1 MKVTQE
7 KLPESQIG
15 LNIEIAPE
23 ASRNAY
29 EKMVQNLSR
38 SSNIPGFRKGK
49 VPRQVLLQRI
59 GNERIKAA
67 ALEELIQKSLQ
78 DAIEQES
85 IEALGQ
91 PNLRSN
97 FEELLGQYNP
107 GDAFTFSVSVDVPP
121 AIELADYS
129 SLSVKAEEVAY
140 QSEKVDDFIEQQRS
154 QKADLIPVEDR
165 PAEMGDVAFVDF
177 KGTLAAEG
185 EEGKEIEG
193 GSATNFEVEI
203 AEGKLIPGMVEGI
216 VGMKPE
222 ETKEVEVR
230 FPEDYPQEDLAG
242 KPAVFSITLNE
253 LKTKELPELDD
264 DFAQE
269 VSNEEFETMAAYRE
283 SLEKQFKE
291 QAENQTKSN
300 INAAIADALLEQN
313 TIDLP
318 ESLVQEEVTNVLT
331 KTLMQMQQMGLDVR
345 QLFNSDNIPMLR
357 DNARP
362 EAIANL
368 KKSLIIKEIGQKQ
381 GLEPDEAAI
390 NAKIAEIRPQ
400 LAGQEVDEDRL
411 NTMVTE
417 DLLSENVYGFL
428 RDKVNVELVPEGS
441 LSKESETDIES
452 EVETAEFEVVA
463 DSESEVETAEVE
475 AIADSESE

>member
-7 KLPESQIG
+7 RLPESQVA

-91 PNLRSN
+91 PDLRSD
-97 FEELLGQYNP
+97 FEELLSKYTP
-107 GDAFTFSVSVDVPP
+107 GDAITFSVAVDVPP
-121 AIELADYS
+121 TLELADYS
-129 SLSVKAEEVAY
+129 NLNVKAEEITY
-140 QSEKVDDFIEQQRS
+140 KPEKVDDFIKQQQE
-154 QKADLIPVEDR
+154 QKADLVPVEDR
-165 PAEMGDVAFVDF
+165 PAQMGDVAFVDF
-177 KGTLAAEG
+177 KGILNSEG
-185 EEGKEIEG
+185 ESGQEIEG
-193 GSATNFEVEI
+193 GSATNFQVEI

-222 ETKEVEVR
+222 ETKEVEVT

-264 DFAQE
+264 DFAQD
-269 VSNEEFETMAAYRE
+269 VSDDEYETFTAYRE
-283 SLEKQFKE
+283 SLEKQFQE
-291 QAENQTKSN
+291 QAQEQTNNN
-300 INAAIADALLEQN
+300 INNAIADALLEQN
-313 TIDLP
+313 NVDLP
-318 ESLVQEEVTNVLT
+318 DSLVQEEVTNVLT

-345 QLFNSDNIPMLR
+345 QLFNSDNVPMLR

-362 EAIANL
+362 EALTNL
-368 KKSLIIKEIGQKQ
+368 QKSLILKEIAKKE

-390 NAKIAEIRPQ
+390 NAKIEEIRPQ
-400 LAGQEVDEDRL
+400 LSGQEVDEERL
-411 NTMVTE
+411 QQMVTE
-417 DLLSENVYGFL
+417 DLLSENTYSFL
-428 RDKVNVELVPEGS
+428 RDKATVELVPEGS
-441 LSKESETDIES
+441 LAEAEAESEES
-452 EVETAEFEVVA
+452 SES
-463 DSESEVETAEVE
+463 DSEEVETAEVE
-475 AIADSESE
+475 VVSDSE

>member
-7 KLPESQIG
+7 RLPESQLG

-23 ASRNAY
+23 ASRSAY

-67 ALEELIQKSLQ
+67 ALEELIQKSLK

-91 PNLRSN
+91 PNLRTD

-107 GDAFTFSVSVDVPP
+107 GDTFTFSIAVDVPP
-121 AIELADYS
+121 SVELADYE
-129 SLSVKAEEVAY
+129 SLNVKAEEIVY
-140 QSEKVDDFIEQQRS
+140 QPEKVDEFIEQRRE
-154 QKADLIPVEDR
+154 QKADLVPVEER
-165 PAEMGDVAFVDF
+165 AAVMEDVAFVDF
-177 KGTLAAEG
+177 KGTLTAEG
-185 EEGKEIEG
+185 QEGEEIEG
-193 GSATNFEVEI
+193 GSATNFQVELV
-203 AEGKLIPGMVEGI
+203 EGKLIPGMVEGI

-222 ETKEVEVR
+222 ETKEVAVT

-253 LKTKELPELDD
+253 LKTKELPELDN

-269 VSNEEFETMAAYRE
+269 ATDEEFETIAAYKE
-283 SLEKQFKE
+283 SLEKRFKE
-291 QAENQTKSN
+291 QAQDQTNNN
-300 INAAIADALLEQN
+300 INDAIADALLEQN
-313 TIDLP
+313 TMDLP

-331 KTLMQMQQMGLDVR
+331 KTLMQMQQMGLDVK
-345 QLFNSDNIPMLR
+345 QLFNSDNVSMLR

-362 EAIANL
+362 EALTNL
-368 KKSLIIKEIGQKQ
+368 KKSLIIKEIAKKE
-381 GLEPDEAAI
+381 GLEPDQAAI
-390 NAKIAEIRPQ
+390 EAKIAEIRPQ
-400 LAGQEVDEDRL
+400 LTGQEVDEDRL
-411 NTMVTE
+411 NEMVTQ
-417 DLLSENVYGFL
+417 DLLSENTFKWL
-428 RDKVNVELVPEGS
+428 RDKAQVELVPEGS
-441 LSKESETDIES
+441 LADEADTDEAI
-452 EVETAEFEVVA
+452 
-463 DSESEVETAEVE
+463 ETAEVE
-475 AIADSESE
+475 VVEDSE

>member
-7 KLPESQIG
+7 RLPESQLG

-23 ASRNAY
+23 ASRSAY
-29 EKMVQNLSR
+29 EKMVQSLSR

-107 GDAFTFSVSVDVPP
+107 GDTFTFSIAVDVPP
-121 AIELADYS
+121 SIELADYG
-129 SLSVKAEEVAY
+129 SLSVKAEEIVY
-140 QSEKVDDFIEQQRS
+140 QPEKVDEFIEQRRE
-154 QKADLIPVEDR
+154 QKADLVPVEDR
-165 PAEMGDVAFVDF
+165 AAEMGDVAFVDF
-177 KGTLAAEG
+177 KGTLTAEG
-185 EEGKEIEG
+185 QEGEEIEG
-193 GSATNFEVEI
+193 GSATNFQVELV
-203 AEGKLIPGMVEGI
+203 EGKLIPGMVEGI

-222 ETKEVEVR
+222 ETKEVAVT

-264 DFAQE
+264 DFAQD
-269 VSNEEFETMAAYRE
+269 VTDEEFETIAAYRE
-283 SLEKQFKE
+283 SLEKRFKE
-291 QAENQTKSN
+291 QAQDQTNNN
-300 INAAIADALLEQN
+300 INDAISDALLEQN

-331 KTLMQMQQMGLDVR
+331 KTLMQMQQMGLDVK
-345 QLFNSDNIPMLR
+345 QLFNSDNVPMLR

-362 EAIANL
+362 EALTNL
-368 KKSLIIKEIGQKQ
+368 KKSLIIKEIAKKE
-381 GLEPDEAAI
+381 GLEPDRAAI
-390 NAKIAEIRPQ
+390 EAKIAEIRPQ
-400 LAGQEVDEDRL
+400 LTGQEVDEDRL
-411 NTMVTE
+411 NEMVTQ
-417 DLLSENVYGFL
+417 DLLSENTFKWL
-428 RDKVNVELVPEGS
+428 RDKAQVELAPEGS
-441 LSKESETDIES
+441 LSDEADTDEAI
-452 EVETAEFEVVA
+452 
-463 DSESEVETAEVE
+463 ETAEVE
-475 AIADSESE
+475 VVEDSE

>member
-7 KLPESQIG
+7 KLPESRLG
-15 LNIEIAPE
+15 LNIEIAPD

-85 IEALGQ
+85 IDALGQ

-97 FEELLGQYNP
+97 FDELLGQYNP
-107 GDAFTFSVSVDVPP
+107 GDAITFSIAVDVPP
-121 AIELADYS
+121 TVELADYS
-129 SLSVKAEEVAY
+129 SLSVKAEEILY
-140 QSEKVDDFIEQQRS
+140 KPEKVDEFIEQRRE
-154 QKADLIPVEDR
+154 QKADLVPVEDR
-165 PAEMGDVAFVDF
+165 AAVMGDIAFVDF
-177 KGTLAAEG
+177 KGILTGE

-193 GSATNFEVEI
+193 GSATNFQVEMV
-203 AEGKLIPGMVEGI
+203 EGKLIPGMVEGM

-222 ETKEVEVR
+222 ETKEVDVT
-230 FPEDYPQEDLAG
+230 FPDDYPQEDLAG
-242 KPAVFSITLNE
+242 KAARFSITLNE

-264 DFAQE
+264 DFAQDI
-269 VSNEEFETMAAYRE
+269 SDDEFETMAAYRE
-283 SLEKQFKE
+283 SIEKQFKE

-313 TIDLP
+313 KIELP
-318 ESLVQEEVTNVLT
+318 ESLVQDEVTNVLT

-345 QLFNSDNIPMLR
+345 QLFNSDNVPMLR

-362 EAIANL
+362 EATTNL
-368 KKSLIIKEIGQKQ
+368 NKSLIIKEIAKREN
-381 GLEPDEAAI
+381 LEPDKAAI
-390 NAKIAEIRPQ
+390 DAKIAEIRPE
-400 LAGQEVDEDRL
+400 LAGQEVDEERL
-411 NTMVTE
+411 LNMVTE
-417 DLLSENVYGFL
+417 DLLSENTYDWL
-428 RDKVNVELVPEGS
+428 REKASIELVPEGS
-441 LSKESETDIES
+441 LSEKAEEAEAESDE
-452 EVETAEFEVVA
+452 
-463 DSESEVETAEVE
+463 EVETAEVE
-475 AIADSESE
+475 VVSEEE

>member
-7 KLPESQIG
+7 RLPESQVG

-78 DAIEQES
+78 EAIEQES

-91 PNLRSN
+91 PNLRSD

-107 GDAFTFSVSVDVPP
+107 GDAITFSVAVDVPP
-121 AIELADYS
+121 TLELADYT
-129 SLSVKAEEVAY
+129 SLSVKAEEVVY
-140 QSEKVDDFIEQQRS
+140 QPEKVDDFIEQRRQ
-154 QKADLIPVEDR
+154 QKADLVPVDDR
-165 PAEMGDVAFVDF
+165 PAQMGDVAFVDF
-177 KGTLAAEG
+177 KGTLTAVG

-193 GSATNFEVEI
+193 GSATNFQVELV
-203 AEGKLIPGMVEGI
+203 EGKLIPGMVEGI
-216 VGMKPE
+216 AGMKPE
-222 ETKEVEVR
+222 ETKEVAVT
-230 FPEDYPQEDLAG
+230 FPDDYPQEDLAG

-253 LKTKELPELDD
+253 LKTQELPELDD
-264 DFAQE
+264 DFAQD
-269 VSNEEFETMAAYRE
+269 VSDEEFETMAAYRE
-283 SLEKQFKE
+283 SLEQQFKE

-300 INAAIADALLEQN
+300 INEAIADALLEQN

-318 ESLVQEEVTNVLT
+318 ESKIQEEVTNVLT

-345 QLFNSDNIPMLR
+345 KLFNSDNVPMLR

-362 EAIANL
+362 EAITNL
-368 KKSLIIKEIGQKQ
+368 KKSLIIQEIAKKE

-390 NAKIAEIRPQ
+390 NAKIAEIRPE

-417 DLLSENVYGFL
+417 DLLSENTYNWL
-428 RDKVNVELVPEGS
+428 RDKAQVELVPEGS
-441 LSKESETDIES
+441 LSEDVEESEDEEES
-452 EVETAEFEVVA
+452 DQQVETVEVEVVE
-463 DSESEVETAEVE
+463 DSE
-475 AIADSESE
+475 

>member
-7 KLPESQIG
+7 RLPESQVG

-29 EKMVQNLSR
+29 EKMVQNLAR

-49 VPRQVLLQRI
+49 VPRRILLQRI

-85 IEALGQ
+85 IDALGQ

-107 GDAFTFSVSVDVPP
+107 GDALTFSVAVDVPP
-121 AIELADYS
+121 SLELDDYS
-129 SLSVKAEEVAY
+129 SLSVKAEEVVY
-140 QSEKVDDFIEQQRS
+140 RPEKVDEHLEQQRS
-154 QKADLIPVEDR
+154 QKADLVPVEDR

-177 KGTLAAEG
+177 KGVLP
-185 EEGKEIEG
+185 EEEDKEIEG
-193 GSATNFEVEI
+193 GSATNFQVEI

-222 ETKEVEVR
+222 ETKDVEVT

-264 DFAQE
+264 DFAQD
-269 VSNEEFETMAAYRE
+269 VSDDEFDTFAAYKE
-283 SLEKQFKE
+283 SLEKQFKD
-291 QAENQTKSN
+291 QAEDQTNGN
-300 INAAIADALLEQN
+300 INAAIIDALLAQN
-313 TIDLP
+313 TIELP
-318 ESLVQEEVTNVLT
+318 ESLIQDEVTNVLT
-331 KTLMQMQQMGLDVR
+331 KTLMQMQQMGLDVK
-345 QLFNSDNIPMLR
+345 QLFNSDNVPMLR

-362 EAIANL
+362 EAITNL
-368 KKSLIIKEIGQKQ
+368 QKSLIIKEIAQKE
-381 GLEPDEAAI
+381 GLEPDRAAI
-390 NAKIAEIRPQ
+390 DAKIAEIRPQ
-400 LAGQEVDEDRL
+400 LKGQEVDEERL
-411 NTMVTE
+411 LTMVTE
-417 DLLSENVYGFL
+417 DLLTENTYKFL
-428 RDKVNVELVPEGS
+428 REKAQVELVPEGS
-441 LSKESETDIES
+441 LQESEES
-452 EVETAEFEVVA
+452 E
-463 DSESEVETAEVE
+463 ESEDEEVKTAEVE
-475 AIADSESE
+475 VVAESE

>member
-7 KLPESQIG
+7 RLPESQLG

-85 IEALGQ
+85 IKALGQ

-107 GDAFTFSVSVDVPP
+107 GDTLTFSIAVDVPP
-121 AIELADYS
+121 SVELADYS
-129 SLSVKAEEVAY
+129 SLSVKAEEIVY
-140 QSEKVDDFIEQQRS
+140 QPEKVDEFIEQRRE
-154 QKADLIPVEDR
+154 QKADLVPVEDR
-165 PAEMGDVAFVDF
+165 TAQMGDVAFVDF
-177 KGTLAAEG
+177 KGVLP
-185 EEGKEIEG
+185 EEENKEIEG
-193 GSATNFEVEI
+193 GSATNFQVEI

-222 ETKEVEVR
+222 ETKEVAVT

-269 VSNEEFETMAAYRE
+269 ASDEKFDTFVAYQE
-283 SLEKQFKE
+283 SLVKQFKE
-291 QAENQTKSN
+291 QAEDQTNSN
-300 INAAIADALLEQN
+300 INQAIAEALLEQN
-313 TIDLP
+313 QLELP
-318 ESLVQEEVTNVLT
+318 ESLVQDEVTNVLT

-345 QLFNSDNIPMLR
+345 QLFNSDNVPMLR

-362 EAIANL
+362 EALTNL
-368 KKSLIIKEIGQKQ
+368 KKSLIIKEIATNE
-381 GLEPDEAAI
+381 GLEPDQAAI
-390 NAKIAEIRPQ
+390 DAKIAEIRPQ
-400 LAGQEVDEDRL
+400 LAEQEVDEDRL
-411 NTMVTE
+411 LEMVTQ
-417 DLLSENVYGFL
+417 DLLNENTYKFL
-428 RDKVNVELVPEGS
+428 RGQAQVELVPEGS
-441 LSKESETDIES
+441 LSEEAAEDADDDEV
-452 EVETAEFEVVA
+452 VETAAVEVVT
-463 DSESEVETAEVE
+463 DAE
-475 AIADSESE
+475 

>member
-7 KLPESQIG
+7 RLPESQLG

-23 ASRNAY
+23 ASRSAY

-78 DAIEQES
+78 DALEQES

-107 GDAFTFSVSVDVPP
+107 GDALTFSIAVDVPP
-121 AIELADYS
+121 LVELADYGN
-129 SLSVKAEEVAY
+129 LNVKAEEIVY
-140 QSEKVDDFIEQQRS
+140 KPEKVDEFLEQSRE
-154 QKADLIPVEDR
+154 QKADLVPIEDR
-165 PAEMGDVAFVDF
+165 PAQMGDVAFVDF
-177 KGTLAAEG
+177 KGVLT
-185 EEGKEIEG
+185 EEDNKEIDG
-193 GSATNFEVEI
+193 GSATNFQVEMV
-203 AEGKLIPGMVEGI
+203 EGKLIPGMVEGM

-222 ETKEVEVR
+222 ETKDVDVT

-242 KPAVFSITLNE
+242 KPAKFSITLNE
-253 LKTKELPELDD
+253 LKAKELPELDD

-269 VSNEEFETMAAYRE
+269 ASDDEFETITAYKE

-300 INAAIADALLEQN
+300 INNAIAEALLEQN
-313 TIDLP
+313 KIELP

-331 KTLMQMQQMGLDVR
+331 KSLMQMQQMGLDVR
-345 QLFNSDNIPMLR
+345 QLFTSDNVPMLR
-357 DNARP
+357 DNAKP
-362 EAIANL
+362 EATVNL
-368 KKSLIIKEIGQKQ
+368 NKSLIIKEIAKKEN
-381 GLEPDEAAI
+381 LEPDQAAI
-390 NAKIAEIRPQ
+390 DAKIAEIRPE
-400 LAGQEVDEDRL
+400 LEGQEVDEDRL
-411 NTMVTE
+411 LDMVRE
-417 DLLSENVYGFL
+417 DLTSENTFNWL
-428 RDKVNVELVPEGS
+428 REKAQVELVPEGS
-441 LSKESETDIES
+441 LSE
-452 EVETAEFEVVA
+452 AEEEA
-463 DSESEVETAEVE
+463 DEDGEEVETAEVE
-475 AIADSESE
+475 VVSDGE

>member
-7 KLPESQIG
+7 RLPESQVG

-49 VPRQVLLQRI
+49 VPRRILLQRI
-59 GNERIKAA
+59 GNDRIKAA

-85 IEALGQ
+85 IKALGQ
-91 PNLRSN
+91 PNLRSD
-97 FEELLGQYNP
+97 FDELLGQYNP
-107 GDAFTFSVSVDVPP
+107 GDAISFSVAVDVPP
-121 AIELADYS
+121 SIELADYNN
-129 SLSVKAEEVAY
+129 LSVKAEEIVY
-140 QSEKVDDFIEQQRS
+140 QPEKVDDFINQRREE
-154 QKADLIPVEDR
+154 KADLVPVEER
-165 PAEMGDVAFVDF
+165 TAQMGDVAFVDF
-177 KGTLAAEG
+177 KGILP
-185 EEGKEIEG
+185 EEENKEIDG
-193 GSATNFEVEI
+193 GSATNFQVEI

-222 ETKEVEVR
+222 ETKDVSVT

-269 VSNEEFETMAAYRE
+269 VSDDEFETFAAYKE
-283 SLEKQFKE
+283 SVEKRFKE
-291 QAENQTKSN
+291 QAQNQTNNNINQAIATALMEENQ
-300 INAAIADALLEQN
+300 IA
-313 TIDLP
+313 LP
-318 ESLVQEEVTNVLT
+318 ESLVQEEVTSVLT
-331 KTLMQMQQMGLDVR
+331 KTLMQMQQMGLNVR

-362 EAIANL
+362 EAISNL
-368 KKSLIIKEIGQKQ
+368 QKSLILEEIARKEDLKPAQSEI
-381 GLEPDEAAI
+381 D
-390 NAKIAEIRPQ
+390 AKIAEIRPQ
-400 LAGQEVDEDRL
+400 LAGQEVDEERL
-411 NTMVTE
+411 LEMVTS
-417 DLLSENVYGFL
+417 DLLTENTYKFL
-428 RDKVNVELVPEGS
+428 RDKAQIELVPEGS
-441 LSKESETDIES
+441 LQETPEELEQDSETEIETI
-452 EVETAEFEVVA
+452 EAEVVA
-463 DSESEVETAEVE
+463 DSE
-475 AIADSESE
+475 

>member
-7 KLPESQIG
+7 RLAESQVA

-67 ALEELIQKSLQ
+67 ALEELIQKSLK

-91 PNLRSN
+91 PDLRSN
-97 FEELLGQYNP
+97 FEELLEQYNP
-107 GDAFTFSVSVDVPP
+107 GDVITFSVAVDVPP
-121 AIELADYS
+121 TLELEDYNN
-129 SLSVKAEEVAY
+129 LSVKAEEIAY
-140 QSEKVDDFIEQQRS
+140 QPEKVDDFIKQQQE
-154 QKADLIPVEDR
+154 QKADLVPVEDR
-165 PAEMGDVAFVDF
+165 AAEMGDVAFVDF
-177 KGTLAAEG
+177 KGTLRSEG

-193 GSATNFEVEI
+193 GSATNFQVEI

-222 ETKEVEVR
+222 ETKEVEVT

-253 LKTKELPELDD
+253 LKAKELPELDD

-269 VSNEEFETMAAYRE
+269 VSDDEYETFAAYKE
-283 SLEKQFKE
+283 SIEKQFTE
-291 QAENQTKSN
+291 QAENQTKNN
-300 INAAIADALLEQN
+300 INNAIADALLEQN
-313 TIDLP
+313 NVDLP
-318 ESLVQEEVTNVLT
+318 DSLVQEEVTNVLT

-345 QLFNSDNIPMLR
+345 QLFNSDNVPMLR

-362 EAIANL
+362 EAVTNL
-368 KKSLIIKEIGQKQ
+368 QKSLILKEIAKKE

-390 NAKIAEIRPQ
+390 NAKIEEIRPQ

-411 NTMVTE
+411 RQMVTE
-417 DLLSENVYGFL
+417 DLLSENTYNFL
-428 RDKVNVELVPEGS
+428 REKAQVELVAEGS
-441 LSKESETDIES
+441 LSESEAEAESDTEDES
-452 EVETAEFEVVA
+452 E
-463 DSESEVETAEVE
+463 EVETAEVE
-475 AIADSESE
+475 VVSDSE

>member
-7 KLPESQIG
+7 RLPESQIG

-59 GNERIKAA
+59 GNQRIKAA

-78 DAIEQES
+78 EAIEQES

-91 PNLRSN
+91 PDLRSN

-107 GDAFTFSVSVDVPP
+107 GDAITFSVAVDVPP
-121 AIELADYS
+121 RVELTDYGN
-129 SLSVKAEEVAY
+129 LNVKAEEIAY
-140 QSEKVDDFIEQQRS
+140 KPEKVDEFIEQRRA
-154 QKADLIPVEDR
+154 QKADLVPVEDR
-165 PAEMGDVAFVDF
+165 PAQMGDIAFVDF
-177 KGTLAAEG
+177 KGTLTGEG

-193 GSATNFEVEI
+193 GSATNFQVEMV
-203 AEGKLIPGMVEGI
+203 EGKLIPGMVEGM

-222 ETKEVEVR
+222 ETKEVAVS

-253 LKTKELPELDD
+253 LKAKELPELDD

-269 VSNEEFETMAAYRE
+269 ISDDEFETMAAYRE
-283 SLEKQFKE
+283 SLEKQFRE

-300 INAAIADALLEQN
+300 INNAIAEALLEQN

-318 ESLVQEEVTNVLT
+318 ESLIQEEVTNVLT

-345 QLFNSDNIPMLR
+345 QLFNSDNVPMLR

-362 EAIANL
+362 EAITNL
-368 KKSLIIKEIGQKQ
+368 KKSLLLKQ
-381 GLEPDEAAI
+381 IAKQENLEPDQTAI
-390 NAKIAEIRPQ
+390 GAKIAEIRPQ

-411 NTMVTE
+411 QQMVTE
-417 DLLSENVYGFL
+417 DLLSENTYNWL
-428 RDKVNVELVPEGS
+428 RDKAQVELVPEGS
-441 LSKESETDIES
+441 LSETEAETDDDDE
-452 EVETAEFEVVA
+452 E
-463 DSESEVETAEVE
+463 EVETAEVE
-475 AIADSESE
+475 VVSDSE

>member
-7 KLPESQIG
+7 RLPESQLG
-15 LNIEIAPE
+15 LNIEIAPD
-23 ASRNAY
+23 ASRSAY

-78 DAIEQES
+78 DAIKQEK

-91 PNLRSN
+91 PNLRSD
-97 FEELLGQYNP
+97 FDELLGQYNP
-107 GDAFTFSVSVDVPP
+107 GDAITFSIAVDVPP
-121 AIELADYS
+121 TVELAEYG
-129 SLSVKAEEVAY
+129 SLSVKAEEIVY
-140 QSEKVDDFIEQQRS
+140 KPEKVDEFIEQQRE
-154 QKADLIPVEDR
+154 QKADLVPVEDR
-165 PAEMGDVAFVDF
+165 PAQMGDVAFVDF
-177 KGTLAAEG
+177 KGTLTGE

-193 GSATNFEVEI
+193 GSATNFQVEMV
-203 AEGKLIPGMVEGI
+203 EGKLIPGMVEGM

-222 ETKEVEVR
+222 ETKEVAVT

-242 KPAVFSITLNE
+242 KSASFSITLNE

-269 VSNEEFETMAAYRE
+269 VSDDEFETMAAYRE
-283 SLEKQFKE
+283 SVEKQFKE

-300 INAAIADALLEQN
+300 INGAIADALLEQN
-313 TIDLP
+313 KIDLP

-345 QLFNSDNIPMLR
+345 QLFNSDNVPMLR
-357 DNARP
+357 DNAKP
-362 EAIANL
+362 EATTNL
-368 KKSLIIKEIGQKQ
+368 NKSLIIKEIAKREN
-381 GLEPDEAAI
+381 LEPDQAAI
-390 NAKIAEIRPQ
+390 DAKIAEIRPE
-400 LAGQEVDEDRL
+400 LTGQEVDEDRL
-411 NTMVTE
+411 LQMVTE
-417 DLLSENVYGFL
+417 DLMSENTYAWL
-428 RDKVNVELVPEGS
+428 TEKANVELVPEGS
-441 LSKESETDIES
+441 LSET
-452 EVETAEFEVVA
+452 ETETE
-463 DSESEVETAEVE
+463 DSDEEVETAEVE
-475 AIADSESE
+475 VVSEGE

>member
-7 KLPESQIG
+7 KLPESQLG
-15 LNIEIAPE
+15 LNIEIAPD

-85 IEALGQ
+85 IDALGQ

-97 FEELLGQYNP
+97 FDELLGQYNP
-107 GDAFTFSVSVDVPP
+107 GDAITFSIAVDVPP
-121 AIELADYS
+121 TVELSDYS
-129 SLSVKAEEVAY
+129 SLSVKAEEILY
-140 QSEKVDDFIEQQRS
+140 KPEKVDEFIEQRRE
-154 QKADLIPVEDR
+154 QKADLVPVEDR
-165 PAEMGDVAFVDF
+165 AAAMGDIAFVDF
-177 KGTLAAEG
+177 KGILTGE

-193 GSATNFEVEI
+193 GSATNFQVEMV
-203 AEGKLIPGMVEGI
+203 EGKLIPGMVEGM

-222 ETKEVEVR
+222 ETKEVDVT
-230 FPEDYPQEDLAG
+230 FPDDYPQEDLAG
-242 KPAVFSITLNE
+242 KAARFSITLNE

-264 DFAQE
+264 DFAQDI
-269 VSNEEFETMAAYRE
+269 SDDEFETMAAYRE
-283 SLEKQFKE
+283 SIEKQFKE

-313 TIDLP
+313 KIDLP
-318 ESLVQEEVTNVLT
+318 ESLVQDEVTNVLT

-345 QLFNSDNIPMLR
+345 QLFNSDNVPMLR

-362 EAIANL
+362 EATTNL
-368 KKSLIIKEIGQKQ
+368 NKSLIIKEIAKREN
-381 GLEPDEAAI
+381 LEPDQAAI
-390 NAKIAEIRPQ
+390 DAKIAEIRPE
-400 LAGQEVDEDRL
+400 LAGQEVDEERL
-411 NTMVTE
+411 LNMVTE
-417 DLLSENVYGFL
+417 DLLSENTYDWL
-428 RDKVNVELVPEGS
+428 REKASIELVPEGS
-441 LSKESETDIES
+441 LSEKAEEAEAESDE
-452 EVETAEFEVVA
+452 
-463 DSESEVETAEVE
+463 EVETAEVE
-475 AIADSESE
+475 VVSEEE

>member
-7 KLPESQIG
+7 RLPESQIG

-59 GNERIKAA
+59 GNQRIKAA

-78 DAIEQES
+78 EAIEQES

-91 PNLRSN
+91 PDLRSN

-107 GDAFTFSVSVDVPP
+107 GDAITFSVAVDVPP
-121 AIELADYS
+121 TVELTDYGN
-129 SLSVKAEEVAY
+129 LNVKAEEIAY
-140 QSEKVDDFIEQQRS
+140 KPEKVDEFIEQRRA
-154 QKADLIPVEDR
+154 QKADLVPVEDR
-165 PAEMGDVAFVDF
+165 PAQMGDIAFVDF
-177 KGTLAAEG
+177 KGTLTGEG

-193 GSATNFEVEI
+193 GSATNFQVEMV
-203 AEGKLIPGMVEGI
+203 EGKLIPGMVEGM

-222 ETKEVEVR
+222 ETKEVAVS

-253 LKTKELPELDD
+253 LKAKELPELDD

-269 VSNEEFETMAAYRE
+269 ISDDEFETMAAYRE
-283 SLEKQFKE
+283 SLEKQFRE

-300 INAAIADALLEQN
+300 INNAIAEALLEQN

-318 ESLVQEEVTNVLT
+318 ESLIQEEVTNVLT

-345 QLFNSDNIPMLR
+345 QLFNSDNVPMLR

-362 EAIANL
+362 EAITNL
-368 KKSLIIKEIGQKQ
+368 KKSLLLKQ
-381 GLEPDEAAI
+381 IAKQENLEPDQTAI
-390 NAKIAEIRPQ
+390 DAKIAEIRPQ

-411 NTMVTE
+411 QQMVTE
-417 DLLSENVYGFL
+417 DLLSENTYNWL
-428 RDKVNVELVPEGS
+428 RDKAQVELVPEGS
-441 LSKESETDIES
+441 LSETEAETDDDDE
-452 EVETAEFEVVA
+452 
-463 DSESEVETAEVE
+463 EVETAEVE
-475 AIADSESE
+475 VVSDSE

>member
-7 KLPESQIG
+7 RLPESQLG

-23 ASRNAY
+23 ASRSAY
-29 EKMVQNLSR
+29 EKMVQSLSR

-107 GDAFTFSVSVDVPP
+107 GDTFTFSIAVDVPP
-121 AIELADYS
+121 SIELADYG
-129 SLSVKAEEVAY
+129 SLSVKAEEIVY
-140 QSEKVDDFIEQQRS
+140 QPEKVDEFIEQRRE
-154 QKADLIPVEDR
+154 QKADLVPVEDR
-165 PAEMGDVAFVDF
+165 AAEMGDVAFVDF
-177 KGTLAAEG
+177 KGTLTAEG
-185 EEGKEIEG
+185 QEGEEIEG
-193 GSATNFEVEI
+193 GSATNFQVELV
-203 AEGKLIPGMVEGI
+203 EGKLIPGMVEGI

-222 ETKEVEVR
+222 ETKEVAVT

-264 DFAQE
+264 DFAQD
-269 VSNEEFETMAAYRE
+269 VTDEEFETIAAYRE
-283 SLEKQFKE
+283 SLEKRFKE
-291 QAENQTKSN
+291 QAQDQTNNN
-300 INAAIADALLEQN
+300 INDAISDALLEQN

-331 KTLMQMQQMGLDVR
+331 KTLMQMQQMGLDVK
-345 QLFNSDNIPMLR
+345 QLFNSDNVPMLR

-362 EAIANL
+362 EALTNL
-368 KKSLIIKEIGQKQ
+368 KKSLIIKEIAKKE
-381 GLEPDEAAI
+381 GLEPDRAAI
-390 NAKIAEIRPQ
+390 EAKIAEIKPQ
-400 LAGQEVDEDRL
+400 LTGQEVDEDRL
-411 NTMVTE
+411 NEMVTQ
-417 DLLSENVYGFL
+417 DLLSENTFKWL
-428 RDKVNVELVPEGS
+428 RDKAQVELVPEGS
-441 LSKESETDIES
+441 LSDEADTDEAI
-452 EVETAEFEVVA
+452 
-463 DSESEVETAEVE
+463 ETAEVE
-475 AIADSESE
+475 VVEDSE

>member
-7 KLPESQIG
+7 RLPESQLG

-91 PNLRSN
+91 PDLRTN

-107 GDAFTFSVSVDVPP
+107 GDTLTFSIAVDVPP
-121 AIELADYS
+121 SLELAEYS
-129 SLSVKAEEVAY
+129 SLNVKAEEILY
-140 QSEKVDDFIEQQRS
+140 QAEKVEEFIEQRRE
-154 QKADLIPVEDR
+154 QKADLAPVEDR
-165 PAEMGDVAFVDF
+165 PAAMGDIAFVDF
-177 KGTLAAEG
+177 KGTSTAEG
-185 EEGKEIEG
+185 EEGQEIEG
-193 GSATNFEVEI
+193 GSATNFQVEL

-216 VGMKPE
+216 AGMKPE
-222 ETKEVEVR
+222 ETKEVAVT
-230 FPEDYPQEDLAG
+230 FPDDYPQEDLAG
-242 KPAVFSITLNE
+242 KPAIFSITLNE

-269 VSNEEFETMAAYRE
+269 ASEEEFETMAAYKE

-291 QAENQTKSN
+291 QAENQTNSN
-300 INAAIADALLEQN
+300 INGAIAEALLEQN
-313 TIDLP
+313 TVDLP
-318 ESLVQEEVTNVLT
+318 ESLIQEEVTNVLT

-345 QLFNSDNIPMLR
+345 QLFNSDNVPMLR

-362 EAIANL
+362 EALTNL
-368 KKSLIIKEIGQKQ
+368 KTSLIINEIAKKES
-381 GLEPDEAAI
+381 LEPDQAAI
-390 NAKIAEIRPQ
+390 DAKIAEIRPQ
-400 LAGQEVDEDRL
+400 LTEQEVDEDRL
-411 NTMVTE
+411 LEMVTS
-417 DLLSENVYGFL
+417 DLVSENTYEFL
-428 RDKVNVELVPEGS
+428 RDKAQVELVPEGS
-441 LSKESETDIES
+441 LSEQEE
-452 EVETAEFEVVA
+452 EEA
-463 DSESEVETAEVE
+463 DDSEVETAEVE
-475 AIADSESE
+475 VVE

>member
-7 KLPESQIG
+7 RLPESQLG

-59 GNERIKAA
+59 GRERIKAA

-78 DAIEQES
+78 TAIEQEA

-91 PNLRSN
+91 PNLRSD

-107 GDAFTFSVSVDVPP
+107 GDAITFSVAVDVPP
-121 AIELADYS
+121 TIELADYTN
-129 SLSVKAEEVAY
+129 LSVKAEEIVY
-140 QSEKVDDFIEQQRS
+140 QPEKVDDFIEQRRL
-154 QKADLIPVEDR
+154 QKADLVPVEDR
-165 PAEMGDVAFVDF
+165 TAEMGDIAFVDF
-177 KGTLAAEG
+177 KGTLTAEG

-193 GSATNFEVEI
+193 GSATNFQVEI

-222 ETKEVEVR
+222 ETKEVAVT

-253 LKTKELPELDD
+253 LKTKELPDLDD

-269 VSNEEFETMAAYRE
+269 VSNEEFETMDAYRE
-283 SLEKQFKE
+283 SLVKQFQE
-291 QAENQTKSN
+291 RAENQTKNN
-300 INAAIADALLEQN
+300 INAAIAVALIEQN

-318 ESLVQEEVTNVLT
+318 ESLIQEEVTNVLT

-362 EAIANL
+362 EAVENL
-368 KKSLIIKEIGQKQ
+368 KKTLIIREIAKQK
-381 GLEPDEAAI
+381 GLEPDQTAI
-390 NAKIAEIRPQ
+390 DAKIAEIRPQ
-400 LAGQEVDEDRL
+400 LEGQEVDEDRL
-411 NTMVTE
+411 LEMVTD
-417 DLLSENVYGFL
+417 DLLSENTYNWL
-428 RDKVNVELVPEGS
+428 REQAQVELVPEGS
-441 LSKESETDIES
+441 LSEAEAETDTEDIE
-452 EVETAEFEVVA
+452 EVETVEAEVVT
-463 DSESEVETAEVE
+463 DSE
-475 AIADSESE
+475 

>member
-7 KLPESQIG
+7 RLPESQVG

-23 ASRNAY
+23 ASRSAY

-49 VPRQVLLQRI
+49 VPRRVLLQRI

-97 FEELLGQYNP
+97 FDELLGAYNP
-107 GDAFTFSVSVDVPP
+107 GDALTFSIAVDVPP
-121 AIELADYS
+121 TLELANYNN
-129 SLSVKAEEVAY
+129 LSVKAEEIVY
-140 QSEKVDDFIEQQRS
+140 QPEKVDDFIEQRRA
-154 QKADLIPVEDR
+154 QKADLVPVEDR
-165 PAEMGDVAFVDF
+165 PAEMGDEAFIDF
-177 KGTLAAEG
+177 KGTLTAEG

-193 GSATNFEVEI
+193 GSATNFQVEI

-222 ETKEVEVR
+222 ETKEVEVT

-242 KPAVFSITLNE
+242 KPAIFSITLNE
-253 LKTKELPELDD
+253 LKTKELPALDD

-269 VSNEEFETMAAYRE
+269 ISDDEFETFDAYKE

-291 QAENQTKSN
+291 QAEDQTKSN
-300 INAAIADALLEQN
+300 INAAIADTLLAEN
-313 TIDLP
+313 TVELP

-345 QLFNSDNIPMLR
+345 QLFNSDNVPMLR

-362 EAIANL
+362 EAVANL
-368 KKSLIIKEIGQKQ
+368 QKSLIINEIAKKE
-381 GLEPDEAAI
+381 GLEPDQAAI
-390 NAKIAEIRPQ
+390 DAKIAEIRPQ
-400 LAGQEVDEDRL
+400 LTGQEVDEERL
-411 NTMVTE
+411 LEMVTS
-417 DLLSENVYGFL
+417 DLLSENTFNFL
-428 RDKVNVELVPEGS
+428 REKAQVELVPEGS
-441 LSKESETDIES
+441 LAESEDE
-452 EVETAEFEVVA
+452 A
-463 DSESEVETAEVE
+463 DDAEVETAEVE
-475 AIADSESE
+475 VVTDSE

>member
-7 KLPESQIG
+7 KLPESQVG

-59 GNERIKAA
+59 GNQRIKAA

-78 DAIEQES
+78 EAIEQES

-91 PNLRSN
+91 PNLRSD

-107 GDAFTFSVSVDVPP
+107 GDAITFSVAVDVPP
-121 AIELADYS
+121 SVEVADYS
-129 SLSVKAEEVAY
+129 SLSVQAEEITY
-140 QSEKVDDFIEQQRS
+140 NPEKVDEFIEQRRE
-154 QKADLIPVEDR
+154 QKADLVPVEDR
-165 PAEMGDVAFVDF
+165 TAQMGDIAFVDF
-177 KGTLAAEG
+177 KGILP
-185 EEGKEIEG
+185 EEDNQEIDG
-193 GSATNFEVEI
+193 GSATNFQVEMV
-203 AEGKLIPGMVEGI
+203 EGKLIPGMVEGM

-222 ETKEVEVR
+222 ETKEVAVT

-242 KPAVFSITLNE
+242 KPAVFTITLNE

-269 VSNEEFETMAAYRE
+269 ISDDEFETLAAYQE
-283 SLEKQFKE
+283 SLAKRFKE
-291 QAENQTKSN
+291 QAENQTKNN
-300 INAAIADALLEQN
+300 INQAIADALLEQN
-313 TIDLP
+313 TIEIP

-345 QLFNSDNIPMLR
+345 QLFTSDNVPMLR

-368 KKSLIIKEIGQKQ
+368 KKSLILKEIAQQ
-381 GLEPDEAAI
+381 ENLTPDQSAI
-390 NAKIAEIRPQ
+390 DAKIAEIRPE
-400 LAGQEVDEDRL
+400 LAGQEVDEERL
-411 NTMVTE
+411 IAMVTE
-417 DLLSENVYGFL
+417 DLLSENTYSFL
-428 RDKVNVELVPEGS
+428 RDKINVELVPEGS
-441 LSKESETDIES
+441 LAETE
-452 EVETAEFEVVA
+452 
-463 DSESEVETAEVE
+463 DSESDTEVETAEVE
-475 AIADSESE
+475 VVTDEA

>member
-7 KLPESQIG
+7 RLPESQLG

-23 ASRNAY
+23 ASRSAY

-107 GDAFTFSVSVDVPP
+107 GDTFTFSIAVDVPP
-121 AIELADYS
+121 SIELADYG
-129 SLSVKAEEVAY
+129 SLSVKAEEIVY
-140 QSEKVDDFIEQQRS
+140 QPEKVDEFIEQRRE
-154 QKADLIPVEDR
+154 QKADLVPVEDR
-165 PAEMGDVAFVDF
+165 AAEMGDVAFVDF
-177 KGTLAAEG
+177 KGTLTAEG
-185 EEGKEIEG
+185 QEGEEIEG
-193 GSATNFEVEI
+193 GSATNFQVELV
-203 AEGKLIPGMVEGI
+203 EGKLIPGMVEGI

-222 ETKEVEVR
+222 ETKEVAVT
-230 FPEDYPQEDLAG
+230 FPEDYPQENLAG

-264 DFAQE
+264 DFAQD
-269 VSNEEFETMAAYRE
+269 VTDEEFETIAAYRE
-283 SLEKQFKE
+283 SLEKRFKE
-291 QAENQTKSN
+291 QAQDQTNNN
-300 INAAIADALLEQN
+300 INDAIADALLEQN

-345 QLFNSDNIPMLR
+345 QLFNSDNVPMLR

-362 EAIANL
+362 EALTNL
-368 KKSLIIKEIGQKQ
+368 KKSLIIKEIAKKE
-381 GLEPDEAAI
+381 GLEPDQAAI
-390 NAKIAEIRPQ
+390 EAKIAEIRSQ
-400 LAGQEVDEDRL
+400 LTGQEVDEDRL
-411 NTMVTE
+411 NEMVTQ
-417 DLLSENVYGFL
+417 DLLSENTFKWL
-428 RDKVNVELVPEGS
+428 RDKAQVELAPEGS
-441 LSKESETDIES
+441 LSDEADTDEAI
-452 EVETAEFEVVA
+452 
-463 DSESEVETAEVE
+463 ETAEVE
-475 AIADSESE
+475 VVEDSE

>member
-7 KLPESQIG
+7 RLPESQLG
-15 LNIEIAPE
+15 LNIEIAPD
-23 ASRNAY
+23 ASRSAY

-78 DAIEQES
+78 DAIEQEK

-107 GDAFTFSVSVDVPP
+107 GDTITFSIAVDVPP
-121 AIELADYS
+121 TVELADYS
-129 SLSVKAEEVAY
+129 SLSVKAEEIVY
-140 QSEKVDDFIEQQRS
+140 QPEKVDEFIEQQRE
-154 QKADLIPVEDR
+154 QKADLVPVEDR
-165 PAEMGDVAFVDF
+165 AAQMGDIAFVDF
-177 KGTLAAEG
+177 KGTLTGEG
-185 EEGKEIEG
+185 EEGKEIDG
-193 GSATNFEVEI
+193 GSATNFQVEMV
-203 AEGKLIPGMVEGI
+203 EGKLIPGMVEGM
-216 VGMKPE
+216 VDMKPE
-222 ETKEVEVR
+222 ETKEVAVT

-242 KPAVFSITLNE
+242 KPALFSITLNE
-253 LKTKELPELDD
+253 LKTKELPDLDD

-269 VSNEEFETMAAYRE
+269 VSDDEFETMAAYRE
-283 SLEKQFKE
+283 SVEKQFKE

-313 TIDLP
+313 QIDLP

-345 QLFNSDNIPMLR
+345 QLFNSDNVPMLR
-357 DNARP
+357 DNAKP
-362 EAIANL
+362 EATTNL
-368 KKSLIIKEIGQKQ
+368 NKSLIIKEIAKKEN
-381 GLEPDEAAI
+381 LEPDQAAI
-390 NAKIAEIRPQ
+390 DAKIAEIRPE
-400 LAGQEVDEDRL
+400 LAGQEVDEERL
-411 NTMVTE
+411 LQMVTE
-417 DLLSENVYGFL
+417 DLLSENTYGWL
-428 RDKVNVELVPEGS
+428 REKANVELVPEGS
-441 LSKESETDIES
+441 LSEAEAETE
-452 EVETAEFEVVA
+452 AEDNDE
-463 DSESEVETAEVE
+463 EVETAEVE
-475 AIADSESE
+475 VVSESE

>member
-7 KLPESQIG
+7 RLPESQLG

-23 ASRNAY
+23 ASRSAY

-67 ALEELIQKSLQ
+67 ALEELIQKSLK

-91 PNLRSN
+91 PNLRTD

-107 GDAFTFSVSVDVPP
+107 GDTLTFSIAVDVPP
-121 AIELADYS
+121 SVELVDYG
-129 SLSVKAEEVAY
+129 SLSVKAEEIVY
-140 QSEKVDDFIEQQRS
+140 QPEKVDEFIEQRRE
-154 QKADLIPVEDR
+154 QKADLVPLEDR
-165 PAEMGDVAFVDF
+165 AAEMGDVAFVDF
-177 KGTLAAEG
+177 KGTLSAEG
-185 EEGKEIEG
+185 EEGQEIEG
-193 GSATNFEVEI
+193 GSATNFQVELV
-203 AEGKLIPGMVEGI
+203 EGKLIPGMVEGI
-216 VGMKPE
+216 AGMKPE
-222 ETKEVEVR
+222 ETKEVAVT

-242 KPAVFSITLNE
+242 KPAVFIITLNE
-253 LKTKELPELDD
+253 LKTKDLPELDD

-269 VSNEEFETMAAYRE
+269 VTDEEFETMAAYQE
-283 SLEKQFKE
+283 SIEKQFKE
-291 QAENQTKSN
+291 QAQDQTNNN
-300 INAAIADALLEQN
+300 INDAIADALLEQN

-345 QLFNSDNIPMLR
+345 QLFNSDNVPMLR

-362 EAIANL
+362 EALTNL
-368 KKSLIIKEIGQKQ
+368 KKTLIIKEIAKKE
-381 GLEPDEAAI
+381 GLEPDKVAI
-390 NAKIAEIRPQ
+390 EAKIAEIRPQ
-400 LAGQEVDEDRL
+400 LTGQEVDEDRL
-411 NTMVTE
+411 NEMVTQ
-417 DLLSENVYGFL
+417 DLLSENTFKWL
-428 RDKVNVELVPEGS
+428 RDKAQVELVPEGS
-441 LSKESETDIES
+441 LAEEADTDE
-452 EVETAEFEVVA
+452 
-463 DSESEVETAEVE
+463 EVETAEVE
-475 AIADSESE
+475 VVEDSE